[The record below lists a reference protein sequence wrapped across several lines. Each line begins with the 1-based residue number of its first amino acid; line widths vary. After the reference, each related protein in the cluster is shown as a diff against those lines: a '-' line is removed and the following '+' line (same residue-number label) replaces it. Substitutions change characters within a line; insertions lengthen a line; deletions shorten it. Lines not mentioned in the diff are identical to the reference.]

1 MLRYQLYECNG
12 NKVSL
17 KKEIAYLK
25 DYISVQQLR
34 KNKNLQLQFE
44 ITGNERD
51 TLIEP
56 LLLIPLVENAFKH
69 LSNFDNGKKDIIN
82 ISVDAEKDNLVFT
95 VENTISTNAVEI
107 MQNESGIGLNNI
119 RRRLELLYPGKHRLN
134 ITNNGECFK
143 TQLEIELN

>member
-1 MLRYQLYECNG
+1 M
-12 NKVSL
+12 
-17 KKEIAYLK
+17 
-25 DYISVQQLR
+25 R

-44 ITGNERD
+44 ITGDENN
-51 TLIEP
+51 TFIEP

-69 LSNFDNGKKDIIN
+69 LSNFDDGKKDLIN
-82 ISVDAEKDNLVFT
+82 IYLDAEKDNLAFT
-95 VENTISTNAVEI
+95 VENTVSKNAVQA

-143 TQLEIELN
+143 TRLEIELN

>member
-1 MLRYQLYECNG
+1 M
-12 NKVSL
+12 
-17 KKEIAYLK
+17 
-25 DYISVQQLR
+25 
-34 KNKNLQLQFE
+34 QFE

-69 LSNFDNGKKDIIN
+69 LSNFENGKKDIIN

-95 VENTISTNAVEI
+95 VENTISTNAVKI